1 MGEGSPRARLSG
13 GTTGRAPRAPSAGL
27 AGDGRGPR
35 MLLGVA
41 GAPGTSVSGSHSR
54 GEVAGPPA
62 PPGPDPG
69 RKGGLAE
76 SSVLLTLTWTPGRP
90 TPRRFCPD
98 PEAMV
103 FPRLCPWPACHSP
116 GASQDVP
123 ETQASSKLPSSVV
136 PQTLASESG
145 PSRAGVSWREGFY
158 PHRSQFLGNIVICT
172 LVSEAGSADTR
183 TVRVKRSPQSRRT

>member
-1 MGEGSPRARLSG
+1 
-13 GTTGRAPRAPSAGL
+13 
-27 AGDGRGPR
+27 

-41 GAPGTSVSGSHSR
+41 GAPGTSIPGSHSR

-76 SSVLLTLTWTPGRP
+76 SAGPLTLTWTPGRP

-103 FPRLCPWPACHSP
+103 SPRLC
-116 GASQDVP
+116 
-123 ETQASSKLPSSVV
+123 
-136 PQTLASESG
+136 
-145 PSRAGVSWREGFY
+145 WREGFY
-158 PHRSQFLGNIVICT
+158 HHRSQFLGNIVICT
-172 LVSEAGSADTR
+172 LISEAGSADTR
-183 TVRVKRSPQSRRT
+183 AVWVKPSPQSRRP